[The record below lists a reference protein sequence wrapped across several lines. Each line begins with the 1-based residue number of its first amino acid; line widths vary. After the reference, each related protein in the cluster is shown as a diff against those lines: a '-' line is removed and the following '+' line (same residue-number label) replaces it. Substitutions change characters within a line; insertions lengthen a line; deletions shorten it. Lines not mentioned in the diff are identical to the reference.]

1 MASLVEAPH
10 KNKNMDSAGDRVGEE
25 AGMEQNHYRQAEN
38 ALGKVAAAVQR
49 QEPVDLTELTHLAKV
64 IVDSIQGNDQLV
76 VEALSSP
83 AGPPLVTNLV
93 NVGILATKVG
103 IGLGYYGDELRR
115 LALAGLLHDIGIFA
129 VPQQLLTK
137 TGRLTPQER
146 TLVEQH
152 PRLGCEVITRL
163 GADYAWL
170 AEVVLQ
176 AHEREKGQG
185 YPNRL
190 KSPQINELAQ
200 IIGLVDIF
208 DALVSSRPYRR
219 RLLPHEAIRELLN
232 TERTA
237 FPREIMKGLVE
248 QLSVYP
254 LGTRVRLSS
263 GEEGIVVRITPRYP
277 SRPVIRVTGPQD
289 ASEPEAAWY
298 LDLSQLPQASV
309 ADTVDPPALE
319 RITFESVRPAV
330 ETPAPQTSAS
340 EQFAALLE
348 SLDAIAGVIQAAVE
362 QPATASEPAQVLP
375 GSESPEPTIPVR
387 REILGLFVLEA
398 REWLNQIQTALERLD
413 TTSEQARRAQL
424 ATILW
429 QSVNNLA
436 RSAATVG
443 LTAVEDMA
451 TRLFPLLQ
459 AAAKHE
465 RAVAAHHVASL
476 REGLL
481 EISKTVQDIQRVEHK
496 PELSVE
502 ATEREAATAQELR
515 QVSHEPQVSIES
527 ASPRELPPCVVPS
540 SSILDALRQLHVA
553 RGRSLEPVRDVLE
566 TVIQRAEREVAE
578 GATVVD
584 ARTIG
589 RLLQELDELDER
601 FLTHI
606 QARVPSVIAT
616 LSRIARAGEERVF
629 PPQALEPI
637 FDEIDV
643 LSDAAERVSAVNIS
657 LFLQGLRTFLRVTAQ
672 HKPAAIRERL
682 AAVEERLSTLIPLAQ
697 QWVDVGQVERA
708 AIFDILPIA

>member
-1 MASLVEAPH
+1 M
-10 KNKNMDSAGDRVGEE
+10 GET
-25 AGMEQNHYRQAEN
+25 EQNRYRQAEE
-38 ALGKVAAAVQR
+38 ALMQVAAAVQR
-49 QEPVDLTELTHLAKV
+49 QERVDLTKMTHLAGT
-64 IVDSIQGNDQLV
+64 IVDSIQENDQLV

-103 IGLGYYGDELRR
+103 IGLGYYGAELRR
-115 LALAGLLHDIGIFA
+115 LALAGLVHDIGIFA
-129 VPQQLLTK
+129 VPQNLLTK
-137 TGRLTPQER
+137 TGRLSPDER
-146 TLVEQH
+146 ALVEQH
-152 PRLGCEVITRL
+152 PRLGCGVIQRL

-176 AHEREKGQG
+176 AHERGRGQG

-190 KSPQINELAQ
+190 KGREINELAQ

-208 DALVSSRPYRR
+208 DALVSPRPYRR

-254 LGTRVRLSS
+254 LGTKVRLNS
-263 GEEGIVVRITPRYP
+263 GEEGVVVRITPAYP
-277 SRPVIRVTGPQD
+277 SRPVLRVTGEQEE
-289 ASEPEAAWY
+289 SGTAAPRY
-298 LDLSQLPQASV
+298 LDLSLLPHVSV

-319 RITFESVRPAV
+319 RITFPSTPPSVEA
-330 ETPAPQTSAS
+330 AGSSANAS

-362 QPATASEPAQVLP
+362 KSPAPAFIDQVPPAVDPSEQ
-375 GSESPEPTIPVR
+375 TTHVR

-413 TTSEQARRAQL
+413 MTSEQPRRAKL

-429 QSVNNLA
+429 QSVSNLA

-451 TRLFPLLQ
+451 TTLLPILQ
-459 AAAKHE
+459 AAGKHE
-465 RAVAAHHVASL
+465 RVVAAHHVASL

-481 EISKTVQDIQRVEHK
+481 QITKTVQELEQVE
-496 PELSVE
+496 S
-502 ATEREAATAQELR
+502 R
-515 QVSHEPQVSIES
+515 QHEGAV
-527 ASPRELPPCVVPS
+527 AVPS
-540 SSILDALRQLHVA
+540 EPEQMQRGELLQPLSTEADVPTEPSQQEMAPGVLPSTPILDALRQLHVA

-566 TVIQRAEREVAE
+566 TVIQRSERKMEGSAE
-578 GATVVD
+578 VVD

-589 RLLQELDELDER
+589 RILKDLDELDEQ
-601 FLTHI
+601 FLAHMQTH
-606 QARVPSVIAT
+606 VPAVLAT
-616 LSRIARAGEERVF
+616 LSHIGRASEERAL

-637 FDEIDV
+637 FDHIDI
-643 LSDAAERVSAVNIS
+643 LSDAAERVSAANIT
-657 LFLQGLRTFLRVTAQ
+657 LFLHGLRTFLRVTVQ
-672 HKPAAIRERL
+672 HKPSAVRERL
-682 AAVEERLSTLIPLAQ
+682 AAVEERLVALVPLAQ
-697 QWVDVGQVERA
+697 QWVDIGRVERA
-708 AIFDILPIA
+708 AIFDILPMA